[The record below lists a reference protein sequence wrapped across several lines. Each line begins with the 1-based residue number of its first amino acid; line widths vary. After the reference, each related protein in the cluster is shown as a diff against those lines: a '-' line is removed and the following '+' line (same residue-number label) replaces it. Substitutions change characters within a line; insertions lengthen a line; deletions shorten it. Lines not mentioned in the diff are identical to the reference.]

1 MATSQNNQ
9 QTGNTTVRLPLYG
22 TLSTRAGNSTKDQRF
37 INCIAESDKNE
48 TIKQTITQL
57 FKRPGTVAA
66 FSTTAGEGRGML
78 YFDGAFYIAV
88 GNKLYKSPS
97 TTPILTFPTS
107 TGTVGMK
114 LGDSTTLGQY
124 LFVCDGT
131 RAWVIETDGTITS
144 IGDDMVDAIVISD
157 GGTGYA
163 TAPAVSFT
171 GGGGGVGLTATA
183 TILDG
188 VVTGVT
194 VDNPGSGYTEAP
206 LVVFTGANTTPAVAD
221 AFLTGFPNPHV
232 PSPSFMDGY
241 MFLVKGTDIYNSYLD
256 DPMKWSPS
264 EFITAEMYPD
274 PIIGLARQNNQLI
287 ALGQYSTEYFYDAGN
302 TTGSPLSKNDAIT
315 FQIGLAAPN
324 AVSEDERTVLWV
336 AQSRLGGRSI
346 WMIDGFQAKQLGANP
361 VERLLDLETDME
373 AVTGFVV
380 RTKGHY
386 LYVLNL
392 PTANRTVVYDMEEKV
407 WTEWSSFNG
416 TSHNVF
422 SYAHAAD
429 DNGGKPYLL
438 SNTTGAVVKL
448 DPTVFTD
455 VGSAIRY
462 QVDTPRFDA
471 GTYNR
476 KVLYDITLVGDATST
491 SAVPQLV
498 SVRWSDNDQQ
508 TYSPV
513 RTLDLN
519 KAKPILTQCGS
530 FRRRSFEVYY
540 DGDTDFRLE
549 AVELTY
555 SVGEH

>member
-1 MATSQNNQ
+1 MATNYNNQ
-9 QTGNTTVRLPLYG
+9 QTGNTTVRLPFYG
-22 TLSTRAGNSTKDQRF
+22 TLSTRAGDSTKDQRF

-57 FKRPGTVAA
+57 YKRPGTVTA
-66 FSTTAGEGRGML
+66 FSTATGEGRGML

-97 TTPILTFPTS
+97 TTAILTFPTS

-114 LGDSTTLGQY
+114 LGDSVALGQY

-131 RAWVIETDGTITS
+131 RAWIIETDGTITS
-144 IGDDMVDAIVISD
+144 IGDDMVDSITVD
-157 GGTGYA
+157 VGGTGYT
-163 TAPAVSFT
+163 TAAISFT

-183 TILDG
+183 TIVGG
-188 VVTGVT
+188 VITGIT
-194 VDNPGSGYTEAP
+194 VDTPGSGYTAAP
-206 LVVFTGANTTPAVAD
+206 AVVITGTNTTPASAT

-241 MFLVKGTDIYNSYLD
+241 MFLVKGTDIWNCYLD
-256 DPMKWSPS
+256 NPLKWSPA

-274 PIIGLARQNNQLI
+274 PILGLARQNNQLI
-287 ALGQYSTEYFYDAGN
+287 ALGQYSTEYFFDAGN
-302 TTGSPLSKNDAIT
+302 ATGSPLSKNDAIT
-315 FQIGLAAPN
+315 FQLGLAAPN
-324 AVSEDERTVLWV
+324 AISEDERTVLWV
-336 AQSRLGGRSI
+336 AQSRLGGRSV

-361 VERLLDLETDME
+361 IERLLDLETDMD

-407 WTEWSSFNG
+407 WTEWSSFDG

-476 KVLYDITLVGDATST
+476 KVLYDLTLVGDATST
-491 SAVPQLV
+491 SVVPQLV

-519 KAKPILTQCGS
+519 KPNPILTQCGT
-530 FRRRSFEVYY
+530 FRRRSFEIYY
-540 DGDTDFRLE
+540 DGNTDFRLE

>member
-1 MATSQNNQ
+1 MATNNQ
-9 QTGNTTVRLPLYG
+9 QTGSTTVRLPLYG

-66 FSTTAGEGRGML
+66 FSTAAGEGRGML

-88 GNKLYKSPS
+88 GNSLYKSPS

-131 RAWVIETDGTITS
+131 RAWVIETSGTITS
-144 IGDDMVDAIVISD
+144 IGDDMVDSIVVSD
-157 GGTGYA
+157 GGTGYV

-194 VDNPGSGYTEAP
+194 VDNPGSGYTSAP

-241 MFLVKGTDIYNSYLD
+241 MFLVKGTDIFNSYLD

-302 TTGSPLSKNDAIT
+302 ATGSPLSKNDAIT

-324 AVSEDERTVLWV
+324 AISEDERTVLWV
-336 AQSRLGGRSI
+336 AQSRLGGRSV

-361 VERLLDLETDME
+361 VERLLDLETDMT

-416 TSHNVF
+416 TSHGVF

-455 VGSAIRY
+455 TGSAIRY

-476 KVLYDITLVGDATST
+476 KALSSLTLVGDATST
-491 SAVPQLV
+491 SVVPQLV
-498 SVRWSDNDQQ
+498 SVRWSDDDQQ

-519 KAKPILTQCGS
+519 KSNPILTQCGT
-530 FRRRSFEVYY
+530 FRRRSFELYY

-555 SVGEH
+555 SLGEH